1 MELRLS
7 RIRGRVLKA
16 VAWAGALVLSSMSAP
31 RAEAGPIVMTG
42 GRLYTDGSLAFRN
55 VSVDLFGPE
64 FVWFTSYFSNFMSF
78 LGDPDPTLPHALGT
92 DVEFDASITADGEF
106 FENAEF
112 PVGFLIFRGQD
123 YLATG
128 QIQVDTQPIPV
139 GLGVVTVP
147 FTLVGNVHGCTAT
160 GLESC
165 GRGSETVD
173 LSILASGTV
182 HATVQ
187 RSPGRRWPAPA
198 RGDPVRGGSARA
210 GADQPAPDGR
220 GRGGASGS
228 RALAP
233 LSRNASSVPLVPAA
247 RW

>member
-1 MELRLS
+1 
-7 RIRGRVLKA
+7 
-16 VAWAGALVLSSMSAP
+16 
-31 RAEAGPIVMTG
+31 MTG

-112 PVGFLIFRGQD
+112 PVGLLIFQGQD

-128 QIQVDTQPIPV
+128 QIQVDTEPIPV

-147 FTLVGNVHGCTAT
+147 FTLVGSVHGCTAT

-182 HATVQ
+182 HALFNEV
-187 RSPGRRWPAPA
+187 PGDDGLLQLAVIQYEVEAPVPEPTSLLLMA
-198 RGDPVRGGSARA
+198 GGVA
-210 GADQPAPDGR
+210 
-220 GRGGASGS
+220 
-228 RALAP
+228 ALA
-233 LSRNASSVPLVPAA
+233 A
-247 RW
+247 RVRLRR